1 MNSAEPLWI
10 VVLVGALSGVI
21 GAVVGPIMQRVFGR
35 NDRAIDARQEWV
47 RQKLQTVFGIGDEW
61 VSSDG
66 PQVAFM
72 RLVPPHGATAHH
84 YDMHSINW
92 AVQESVDLMMLQPR
106 RSAWARQWIYDWHF
120 TLQHEFNILHS
131 WMHYTRD
138 HETWMNDEYLQ
149 ADRAYQRRVRRVQS
163 ALSIWGT
170 GQWLTHPSWRMRLS
184 TSRLGSKI
192 RGRKMLAQRLAPA
205 EVLDHSYPRNCDCG
219 AKGLAAWSEIRKA
232 EAKWRKENPATD

>member
-1 MNSAEPLWI
+1 VNPTEPLWI

-21 GAVVGPIMQRVFGR
+21 GAVIGPVMQRVFGR

-47 RQKLQTVFGIGDEW
+47 KLKLQNVFGVGDEW

-72 RLVPPHGATAHH
+72 RLVPPYGATAHY
-84 YDMHSINW
+84 YDMHTINW

-106 RSAWARQWIYDWHF
+106 RSAWARQWLYDWHF
-120 TLQHEFNILHS
+120 TLHEEFSVLHS
-131 WMHYTRD
+131 WMHYNRD
-138 HETWMNDEYLQ
+138 RDQWSDSQYEK
-149 ADRAYQRRVRRVQS
+149 ADNSYQRRVRRVQS

-184 TSRLGSKI
+184 TSRLG
-192 RGRKMLAQRLAPA
+192 GRFRRRKTLARKLAPSA
-205 EVLDHSYPRNCDCG
+205 ILDGSYPQNCDCG
-219 AKGLAAWSEIRKA
+219 SKGLAALSEMQKA
-232 EAKWRKENPATD
+232 EEKWRKDNPPAD